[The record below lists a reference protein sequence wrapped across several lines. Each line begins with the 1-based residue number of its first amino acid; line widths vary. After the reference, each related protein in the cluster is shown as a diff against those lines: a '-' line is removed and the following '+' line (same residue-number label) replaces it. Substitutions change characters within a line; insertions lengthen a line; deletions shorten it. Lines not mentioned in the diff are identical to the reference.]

1 MTDNT
6 PTSAAPTRT
15 AILVAAFDSQL
26 KWAGAIR
33 RALESRG
40 FACRVIVPSDIR
52 HAISD
57 GQLADYSG
65 DAVAY
70 MPWTE
75 LVTASLHVD
84 VVVLAMHGPLV
95 RRFYTTCSTLWSSRI
110 RCRR

>member
-1 MTDNT
+1 MTDNV
-6 PTSAAPTRT
+6 PTSAEPTRT
-15 AILVAAFDSQL
+15 AIFVAAFDSQL
-26 KWAGAIR
+26 KWAGTIR

-40 FACRVIVPSDIR
+40 FACWVIVPSDVR

-57 GQLADYSG
+57 SQLADYSG
-65 DAVAY
+65 HGVAY

-75 LVTASLHVD
+75 LMIASLHVD

-95 RRFYTTCSTLWSSRI
+95 RRFATTCSTLWNSRI